1 MSGGE
6 GTEARVAGGDV
17 GAHPG
22 VGYGGRWRS
31 RGGVWGGVGRW
42 RREKGRGEG
51 VRRGEREKGKR
62 FLEPWKDGARVG
74 GWDRGAAA
82 GWTVGIL

>member
-1 MSGGE
+1 VE
-6 GTEARVAGGDV
+6 LA
-17 GAHPG
+17 
-22 VGYGGRWRS
+22 
-31 RGGVWGGVGRW
+31 RGGVGWGGEVEE
-42 RREKGRGEG
+42 RERE
-51 VRRGEREKGKR
+51 RRGGEARTEEREKGKR